1 MATTNPRIT
10 ITISHNQHRI
20 LKAMSEFSGKSMS
33 SVVAE
38 FLDEVEPVLERM
50 ALSFRRLK
58 EAGDMQRQRIK
69 TSLDDVQ
76 STLEPMLA
84 EIQGQTDLF
93 FGQIERAAGVP
104 EANDSIAPGTPPRKR
119 KSPPTNRGVTPHP
132 ASKPKPKGRKAS
144 GAISTRS
151 VLKKKGGSAGASK
164 RGGKHAL

>member
-10 ITISHNQHRI
+10 ITISPNQHRI

-50 ALSFRRLK
+50 ALSFRRIK
-58 EAGDMQRQRIK
+58 EASDMQRQRIK
-69 TSLDDVQ
+69 SSLDDVQ

-104 EANDSIAPGTPPRKR
+104 GEEAHAVPPGTRR
-119 KSPPTNRGVTPHP
+119 RAKSPPTNRGVTPQP
-132 ASKPKPKGRKAS
+132 GNKPKPKSRKAS
-144 GAISTRS
+144 GGISSRS
-151 VLKKKGGSAGASK
+151 VPKKKGGSGGASK
-164 RGGKHAL
+164 KGGKHAL

>member
-10 ITISHNQHRI
+10 ITITPNQHRI

-58 EAGDMQRQRIK
+58 EASDMQRQRIK

-76 STLEPMLA
+76 ATLEPMLA

-104 EANDSIAPGTPPRKR
+104 EVSPGTAAGGR

-132 ASKPKPKGRKAS
+132 AKQPKPKSRKAS
-144 GAISTRS
+144 GAVSSRS
-151 VLKKKGGSAGASK
+151 VLKKKGGSAGGSK
-164 RGGKHAL
+164 RGGKHAI